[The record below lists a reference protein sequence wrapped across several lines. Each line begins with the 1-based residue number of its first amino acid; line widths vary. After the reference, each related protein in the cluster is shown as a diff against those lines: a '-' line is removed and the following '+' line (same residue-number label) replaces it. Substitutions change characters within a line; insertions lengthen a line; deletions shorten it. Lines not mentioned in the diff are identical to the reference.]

1 MKSNHGRFVIR
12 KSDELQARSE
22 GRRLRNCV
30 PQAGLGGSPTFTQT
44 RRTRFPERAEAHAR
58 LQDRQKH
65 TPAHSQAARSVR
77 RRSFYTESSNLCP
90 RQSACPAA
98 QSACKH
104 SPQGHPAPHSARPA
118 LRLDLGRVVGVSAPA
133 AENRLLG
140 QHGKREGSQ
149 QQGGKRQKS
158 KKLFHD
164 ESSFQSLV

>member
-12 KSDELQARSE
+12 KSDELQARSK

-65 TPAHSQAARSVR
+65 TPAHSQAARPVR
-77 RRSFYTESSNLCP
+77 RRLFHTESSNLCP

-98 QSACKH
+98 QSACKR
-104 SPQGHPAPHSARPA
+104 SPQGHPAPYSARPA
-118 LRLDLGRVVGVSAPA
+118 LRLESRSGCRCKRSSIGSSASTGNAKAVSSRA
-133 AENRLLG
+133 ASARRAKNFFMMNLPFNRW
-140 QHGKREGSQ
+140 
-149 QQGGKRQKS
+149 
-158 KKLFHD
+158 
-164 ESSFQSLV
+164 V

>member
-1 MKSNHGRFVIR
+1 MKSNHGRFVIC

-65 TPAHSQAARSVR
+65 TPAHSQAARLVR
-77 RRSFYTESSNLCP
+77 RRSFHTESSNLCP

-98 QSACKH
+98 QSACKR

-118 LRLDLGRVVGVSAPA
+118 LRRESRSGCRCKRFSRRESAPRPARETRRQSA
-133 AENRLLG
+133 AG
-140 QHGKREGSQ
+140 
-149 QQGGKRQKS
+149 RQAPEEQKTFS
-158 KKLFHD
+158 
-164 ESSFQSLV
+164 